1 MKRISIGIA
10 FAVAVL
16 LATPAHAQTP
26 PSGEETYRPSGK
38 NNPIPCDRL
47 PFPAGA
53 VTAVPAPF
61 DRYMRLKCYEV
72 LGQGLGPVE
81 NFHWAD
87 RLGHGIGL
95 SSTSAAG
102 SPDASGQRR
111 FPFSWYS
118 QLVPLVPSPAEQQAL
133 RTDLKQAIA
142 PRYLTGSSIL
152 ELKATTSN
160 AEEKRI
166 YLIVPDTKPGP
177 PQWLVGLECN
187 GACFRDDP
195 QPLIFVGEPNG

>member
-26 PSGEETYRPSGK
+26 PSGEQTYRPSGK

-142 PRYLTGSSIL
+142 PRYLTGSIL